1 MYVMIRAIKTFIQVL
16 LAGGFTYSIYGAFDK
31 RIIFY
36 IAAIAFVISL
46 TTGLLFGVPENCTD
60 GTLYIDD
67 SGSDKTRW
75 TFSID
80 KDPSSIALKQSIH
93 LKVKE
98 FKEVN
103 GEKG

>member
-1 MYVMIRAIKTFIQVL
+1 MYVMVRAIKTFLQVL
-16 LAGGFTYSIYGAFDK
+16 LAGVFVYNAYGAFDK
-31 RIIFY
+31 QIIFY
-36 IAAIAFVISL
+36 IAGIAFVISL

-60 GTLYIDD
+60 GTLFIDD
-67 SGSDKTRW
+67 SGVDKTRW

-80 KDPSSIALKQSIH
+80 KDPESIAMKRSIH

>member
-1 MYVMIRAIKTFIQVL
+1 MYVMVRAIKTLLQVMI
-16 LAGGFTYSIYGAFDK
+16 AGMITFSIYGQFDK
-31 RIIFY
+31 RIILY
-36 IAAIAFVISL
+36 MAVIAFVISL

-67 SGSDKTRW
+67 SGADKTRW

-80 KDPSSIALKQSIH
+80 KDPSSIAMKRSIH

-103 GEKG
+103 EEKG